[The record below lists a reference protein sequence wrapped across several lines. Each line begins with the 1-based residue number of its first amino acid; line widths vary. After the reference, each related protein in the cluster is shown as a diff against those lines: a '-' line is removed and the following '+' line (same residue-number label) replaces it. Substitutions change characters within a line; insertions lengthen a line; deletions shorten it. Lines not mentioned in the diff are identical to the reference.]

1 MDLNMRITMNNMNS
15 DVIPHNKLPDLVLG
29 KLMDWI
35 MDGKLHMGEKL
46 NTEELANQLGVSRMP
61 IREAL
66 SSLEKMGLA
75 ESVPYVGTRLIKLT
89 KDDVKQIYIARQ
101 ALEPVAASYACK
113 YVTKEHI
120 ELLEKIN
127 CQYKVT
133 VSQDQVSAKDVY
145 KLNRYYHFTIYSISG
160 LNRICSMIESLW
172 DSVSF
177 FKLIYGQKFIN
188 SKEAREKM
196 MKEHDSYLNALKE
209 KDSGKIYQLLWKNLS
224 SRTEDIPYD
233 ASAYFEE

>member
-1 MDLNMRITMNNMNS
+1 
-15 DVIPHNKLPDLVLG
+15 
-29 KLMDWI
+29 
-35 MDGKLHMGEKL
+35 
-46 NTEELANQLGVSRMP
+46 
-61 IREAL
+61 
-66 SSLEKMGLA
+66 
-75 ESVPYVGTRLIKLT
+75 
-89 KDDVKQIYIARQ
+89 
-101 ALEPVAASYACK
+101 
-113 YVTKEHI
+113 
-120 ELLEKIN
+120 
-127 CQYKVT
+127 
-133 VSQDQVSAKDVY
+133 
-145 KLNRYYHFTIYSISG
+145 
-160 LNRICSMIESLW
+160 MIESLW